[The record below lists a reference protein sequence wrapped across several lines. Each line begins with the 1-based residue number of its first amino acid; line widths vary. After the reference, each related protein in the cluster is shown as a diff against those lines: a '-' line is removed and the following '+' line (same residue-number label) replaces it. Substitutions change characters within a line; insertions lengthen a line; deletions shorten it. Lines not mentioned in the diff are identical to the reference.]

1 MRRLLI
7 DTDTGSDD
15 AVALVMALRH
25 PDVSV
30 AAITV
35 VAGNVPLEQAV
46 QNALYTVELCGEA
59 VPVYSGAARPLTRT
73 LETAQ
78 FVHGDDGMG
87 DIGLPLSGR
96 VPAEGYAV
104 DRMIEVIRSNY
115 GEITLVTLG
124 PLTNV
129 AQAILKDPTIVA
141 KISRCVIMGGTGSG
155 PGNVTPASEF
165 NLWVDPEAA
174 KIVFESGL
182 PITLVGWDISCRRAV
197 FDKETAAGIR
207 RIGTELAHF
216 TIDIQGKVDD
226 FARRVTKLEGFDL
239 PDPIAMA
246 VAIDPEMAETR
257 HLHVEVVTHD
267 GVVRGQSVID
277 WLGLGGGEPNV
288 HVVTDASRE
297 KFLAMLHASLA
308 D

>member
-1 MRRLLI
+1 MRRFLI

-25 PDVSV
+25 PEITV

-35 VAGNVPLEQAV
+35 VAGNVPLDQAV
-46 QNALYTVELCGEA
+46 QNALYTVELCGDA
-59 VPVYSGAARPLTRT
+59 VPVYAGASRPLTRE

-78 FVHGDDGMG
+78 VVHGEDGMG

-96 VPAEGYAV
+96 QPAEGYAV
-104 DRMIEVIRSNY
+104 DRMIEVIRSSY

-129 AQAILKDPTIVA
+129 AQAILKDPSIAGKVE
-141 KISRCVIMGGTGSG
+141 RCVIMGGTGSG
-155 PGNVTPASEF
+155 PGNITPASEF

-174 KIVFESGL
+174 KIVFDSGL
-182 PITLVGWDISCRRAV
+182 PITLVGWDISCRSAV
-197 FDKETAAGIR
+197 LDKEATAELR
-207 RIGTELAHF
+207 RIGTEIAHF
-216 TIDIQGKVDD
+216 TVDIQAKVDE
-226 FARRVTKLEGFDL
+226 FAKSVTRLEGFDL

-246 VAIDPEMAETR
+246 VAIEPGIAATR
-257 HLHVEVVTHD
+257 HLHVEVITHD

-277 WLGLGGGEPNV
+277 WLGLGGGEPNARI
-288 HVVTDASRE
+288 VTEASRS
-297 KFLAMLHASLA
+297 KFLEMLHAAVA